1 MHVRAVPWEASG
13 WGVDGRVATGG
24 RIGERGEMYPYGTK
38 LAYKVD
44 KLYKNAPNI

>member
-1 MHVRAVPWEASG
+1 MMVQRVRLAAAACRMPG
-13 WGVDGRVATGG
+13 Y
-24 RIGERGEMYPYGTK
+24 RGLSPYGTK